1 MISQKTT
8 ASAAFTRKQKKEK
21 KEKKRGPPVFAFS
34 SPADLR
40 HGFVGGK
47 LRVF

>member
-8 ASAAFTRKQKKEK
+8 ASAAFTRKQQEK

>member
-8 ASAAFTRKQKKEK
+8 ASAAFMRKQQEK
-21 KEKKRGPPVFAFS
+21 KEKKKGPPVFAFS